1 MRRFATTVLATT
13 ALLIG
18 GLGLQPASAAGYP
31 PCTITGTAAGE
42 TITGTEG
49 NDVICT
55 GGGNDTVNA
64 LGGNDIIIV
73 SGSGIDTI
81 NGGSGNDTIDASLGT
96 DSTIDA
102 GSGDDTVFG
111 TPGDDEITAG
121 DGSDTVDGNAGDDTF
136 TGGSGNDNLQG
147 DIGDDTITGDTGD
160 DTITGGDGNDTLNG
174 TTGDD
179 SVIGGQG
186 VDILNGGPGS
196 DELDGE
202 NGNDRLKGGEGDDKL
217 LGGAGNDKLSG
228 DSGRD
233 KISGGE
239 GLNVCAKDL
248 EDENSACTYEVAFD
262 ISIAMV
268 FSGRVLTSDGFAV
281 PGVRVNLSNLQGSSI
296 PGPLTDSQGRF
307 SIPAAAGKWVVELIG
322 YGSSEMKL
330 PHRWTVV
337 SSLSSAGD
345 GLNNLL
351 NLTQDIDADFVLP
364 EVKKIKI
371 QVKDSD
377 GSPIQGAWAMDRGS
391 CVDGQLDV
399 RAQVYL
405 TRSCP
410 LGGGTYISGQ
420 SDADGNIYLY
430 SFGYGFNVQVH
441 FQASNGVIF
450 EKIITI
456 QEDNPEPEIFDTR
469 FFNFSGRVLT
479 SDGFA
484 VPGVRVNLSNLQG
497 SSIPGPLTDSQGRFS
512 IPAAAGKWVVELIGY
527 GSSEMK
533 LPHRWTV
540 VSSLSSAG
548 DGLNNLLNLTQDID
562 ADFVLPE
569 VKKIK
574 IQVKDSDG
582 SPIQGAWAMDR
593 GSCVDG
599 QLDVRAQ
606 VYLTR
611 SCPLGG
617 GTYISG
623 QSDADGNIYLYSF
636 GYGFNVQVH
645 FQASNGVIFEK
656 IITIQDSALQTANL
670 DTKPSAPIGVN
681 TANVTTK
688 SLILK
693 WQIPEADGGLLI
705 TDYQVEVTSNG
716 ANSWSVIPHIASN
729 SLGFNVTNLL
739 PGRTYQFRV
748 SAVTAAGVGAISN
761 VITVTTLGAVGPNAP
776 ASLLVSG
783 VKTNAASLSWSA
795 VVATQKVS
803 NYLVDVS
810 TDGNTWVPV
819 SKKVSTATSLAL
831 SGLRRGTA
839 YQVRVAAVNSV
850 GTGPYVY
857 GSFTTLATVSTSP
870 TVLVSSNVS
879 GSRFTLNW
887 NAPASN
893 GGAAITDYLVEIN
906 GGGFSWAPINHEV
919 TGNTSITVSGL
930 NPGIKYTVR
939 VKAVNRVGISKSST
953 SLYVTTLATT
963 PGIVTG
969 LKVKSVSAT
978 GAVITWTAP
987 NAGGAKISDYKV
999 EYSSDGGNTWLTV
1012 SKSASTSTSLTLKN
1026 LKTRKSYLFRV
1037 SAKNSV
1043 GYSAP
1048 SSNLIVAKP

>member
-1 MRRFATTVLATT
+1 MRRFATTVLAIT

-268 FSGRVLTSDGFAV
+268 
-281 PGVRVNLSNLQGSSI
+281 
-296 PGPLTDSQGRF
+296 
-307 SIPAAAGKWVVELIG
+307 
-322 YGSSEMKL
+322 
-330 PHRWTVV
+330 
-337 SSLSSAGD
+337 
-345 GLNNLL
+345 
-351 NLTQDIDADFVLP
+351 
-364 EVKKIKI
+364 
-371 QVKDSD
+371 
-377 GSPIQGAWAMDRGS
+377 
-391 CVDGQLDV
+391 
-399 RAQVYL
+399 
-405 TRSCP
+405 
-410 LGGGTYISGQ
+410 
-420 SDADGNIYLY
+420 
-430 SFGYGFNVQVH
+430 
-441 FQASNGVIF
+441 
-450 EKIITI
+450 
-456 QEDNPEPEIFDTR
+456 
-469 FFNFSGRVLT
+469 FSGRVLT